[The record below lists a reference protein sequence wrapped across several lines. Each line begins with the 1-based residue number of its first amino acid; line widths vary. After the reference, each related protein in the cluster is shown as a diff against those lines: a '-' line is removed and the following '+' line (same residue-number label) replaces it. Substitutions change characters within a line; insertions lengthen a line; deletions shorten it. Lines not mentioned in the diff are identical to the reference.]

1 MGGELRA
8 AGADAGRPPPTLTTV
23 HRTVVLNVV
32 GLTPELIGPA
42 TPALQAFAKEGA
54 LRPLTT
60 ILPAVTCAVQST
72 FLTGLLPRD
81 HGAVANGWYFRDLSE
96 VWLWR
101 QSNRLVAG
109 EKLWETARR
118 KDPGF
123 TCANLFW
130 WYNMYGAVDLSVT
143 PRPIYCADGLKIP
156 DIYSEPSGLRQ
167 ELTERLGPFPLFNF
181 WGPAAGI
188 RSSRWIAAAARHV
201 YDTYRPTLTLVY
213 LPHLDYSLQ
222 KLGPHDPRLRD
233 DLKAI
238 DVVVGDL
245 IAHAQNDGTR
255 VIVLS
260 EYGVTPVVAA
270 VPINRV
276 LREAGWLRVREETGA
291 EKLDAGA
298 SAVFAVADHQV
309 AHVYVKDRAR
319 VASVK
324 AFLEAVQGIEQ
335 VLDEAGQRAVG
346 LDHPRSGE
354 LVAIAA
360 PDRWFSYYYWLDD
373 RVAPDF
379 ARTVDIHRKPG
390 YDPVELFLDPT
401 LKVPHAKIAWRLLQK
416 TLGFRYLMD
425 VIPLD
430 PSLVKGSHGRLPA
443 TPGAG
448 PVIISSEGDRWSPGA
463 VSACDVKDL
472 ILDHVFGP

>member
-1 MGGELRA
+1 M
-8 AGADAGRPPPTLTTV
+8 

-42 TPALQAFAKEGA
+42 TPALQYLAKKGA

-60 ILPAVTCAVQST
+60 VLPAVTCAVQST

-96 VWLWR
+96 VRLWR
-101 QSNRLVAG
+101 QSNRLVSG

-130 WYNMYGAVDLSVT
+130 WYNMYGTVDLSVT

-188 RSSRWIAAAARHV
+188 RSSQWIASAARHV

-222 KLGPHDPRLRD
+222 KLGPHDPRLQE
-233 DLKAI
+233 DLKAL
-238 DVVVGDL
+238 DALCGDL
-245 IAHAQNDGTR
+245 IAHVRKDGVR

-260 EYGVTPVVAA
+260 EYGVTPVVGA
-270 VPINRV
+270 VPINRI
-276 LREAGWLRVREETGA
+276 LRQAGLLRVREEVGT

-298 SAVFAVADHQV
+298 SEAFAVADHQV

-319 VASVK
+319 VLTVK
-324 AFLEAVQGIEQ
+324 ALLEKVEGIAQ
-335 VLDEAGQRAVG
+335 VLDDEGKRQTG

-354 LVAIAA
+354 LVAIAK

-373 RVAPDF
+373 RAAPDF

-390 YDPVELFLDPT
+390 YDPVELFVDPS
-401 LKVPHAKIAWRLLQK
+401 LKFPQARVAWRLLQK

-430 PSLVKGSHGRLPA
+430 PSLVKGSHGCLPE
-443 TPGAG
+443 TPDTG
-448 PVIISSEGDRWSPGA
+448 PVIISSEDDRLPPDT
-463 VSACDVKDL
+463 VSACEVKDL
-472 ILDHVFGP
+472 ILAHVFGP